1 MSSSIPEI
9 KPGITQVHAEVISQL
24 DEISLNP
31 NKPLLICDADEVILD
46 FLGAFESYLLSH
58 KLKFDLSTY
67 SLFGNILSIDDNNP
81 ISKED
86 VIKHLENFFD
96 VHTKD
101 INIVP
106 GAYENLKKIENEL
119 DFQIIILTN
128 VPIKKRSDR
137 IICFKKNN
145 LDYPVIANINS
156 KGPTI
161 RNLILN
167 FNKEVYFIDDMIFNL
182 KSTYEEVP
190 HVKLI
195 HYVSDKRLEKLIET
209 PKNIANKAISWDEIY
224 KFIKNGLD

>member
-9 KPGITQVHAEVISQL
+9 KPGITQVHPDVTSQL

-96 VHTKD
+96 VHTK
-101 INIVP
+101 NICLL
-106 GAYENLKKIENEL
+106 Y
-119 DFQIIILTN
+119 T
-128 VPIKKRSDR
+128 SD
-137 IICFKKNN
+137 
-145 LDYPVIANINS
+145 A
-156 KGPTI
+156 
-161 RNLILN
+161 
-167 FNKEVYFIDDMIFNL
+167 
-182 KSTYEEVP
+182 
-190 HVKLI
+190 
-195 HYVSDKRLEKLIET
+195 
-209 PKNIANKAISWDEIY
+209 ADE
-224 KFIKNGLD
+224 